1 MGDFFMEDNYLI
13 QSKIHTRA
21 IVTLMENIVAK
32 KSASISDY
40 HDIFIHWISW
50 FHVNEAMYENLS
62 DPNKGE
68 HLEVILAKL
77 RVTTPGFE
85 SCARTLLND
94 IVSIMSIYRSNT
106 EFFSSLYQNRE
117 TLRDMMWDH
126 VNELDKKFDPTIEIL
141 AKRRKVDYE
150 LERLL
155 CMYRRDTKMY
165 YKALDELETKYTVTI
180 NPDNPQFWFSQSE
193 DMYRE
198 HDKKYNEFLNYKG
211 RCMTSVSSNYA
222 ECAFMTAERIH
233 NSKASREEIALS
245 LEGTW
250 DEDLLF
256 MLKQSLD
263 AYDFF
268 LSQVSDCDTEIEKLL
283 SLYGARIDSDNAELV
298 RCKRKKSR
306 SKNAPKMDIENF
318 AYQLWGVNV
327 FEIPGLKDTAV
338 MHLIGELGHDFID
351 KFESAEKFSSWCNLA
366 PNNKISGG
374 KILSSRLMKR
384 KNPVGQIF
392 RTAAAPLARDKGEIG
407 NYYRRMKAKS
417 GALQANVATAHKMA
431 KIFYTMVKNKVAY
444 DARKVGLNERE
455 LTERKIAKLERALTR
470 LKNAS

>member
-1 MGDFFMEDNYLI
+1 MKNQARMIKSQDGNKL
-13 QSKIHTRA
+13 A
-21 IVTLMENIVAK
+21 IVNPNAAGIDIADTEMQVCVPEDRDGENNRRFGSFTQDLNTIVDWLKDCRITTVAMEATGIYYLSLFLKLQDAGIDVLLANPQDVKNLSGRKTDAADAEWLMVLHRYGLLKPCYQPGNVARQIRNLTRQRSNLIRMAEKEVQYMQKAMEQMNIKLSTV
-32 KSASISDY
+32 ISD
-40 HDIFIHWISW
+40 ITG
-50 FHVNEAMYENLS
+50 LS
-62 DPNKGE
+62 GRKIITA
-68 HLEVILAKL
+68 ILD
-77 RVTTPGFE
+77 G
-85 SCARTLLND
+85 
-94 IVSIMSIYRSNT
+94 
-106 EFFSSLYQNRE
+106 Q
-117 TLRDMMWDH
+117 
-126 VNELDKKFDPTIEIL
+126 
-141 AKRRKVDYE
+141 
-150 LERLL
+150 
-155 CMYRRDTKMY
+155 RDTY
-165 YKALDELETKYTVTI
+165 ALASLAE
-180 NPDNPQFWFSQSE
+180 
-193 DMYRE
+193 
-198 HDKKYNEFLNYKG
+198 
-211 RCMTSVSSNYA
+211 SN
-222 ECAFMTAERIH
+222 C
-233 NSKASREEIALS
+233 KASQEEIALS

-283 SLYGARIDSDNAELV
+283 SLYGARIDSANAELV

-318 AYQLWGVNV
+318 AYQLWGVSV

-374 KILSSRLMKR
+374 KILSSKIMKR

-392 RTAAAPLARDKGEIG
+392 RTAAAPLARDKGEMG

-444 DARKVGLNERE
+444 DASKVGLNERE

>member
-1 MGDFFMEDNYLI
+1 MKNQARMIKSHDGNKL
-13 QSKIHTRA
+13 A
-21 IVTLMENIVAK
+21 IVNPNAAGIDIADTEMQVCVPEDRDGENNRRFGSFTQDLNTIVDWLKDCQITTVAMEATGIYYLSLFLKLQDAGIDVLLANPQDVKNLSGRKTDAADAEWLMVLHRYGLLKPCYQPGNAARQIRNLTRQRSNLIRMAEKEVQYMQKAMEQMNIKLSTV
-32 KSASISDY
+32 ISD
-40 HDIFIHWISW
+40 ITG
-50 FHVNEAMYENLS
+50 LS
-62 DPNKGE
+62 GRKIITA
-68 HLEVILAKL
+68 ILD
-77 RVTTPGFE
+77 G
-85 SCARTLLND
+85 
-94 IVSIMSIYRSNT
+94 
-106 EFFSSLYQNRE
+106 Q
-117 TLRDMMWDH
+117 
-126 VNELDKKFDPTIEIL
+126 
-141 AKRRKVDYE
+141 
-150 LERLL
+150 
-155 CMYRRDTKMY
+155 RDTY
-165 YKALDELETKYTVTI
+165 ALASLAE
-180 NPDNPQFWFSQSE
+180 
-193 DMYRE
+193 
-198 HDKKYNEFLNYKG
+198 
-211 RCMTSVSSNYA
+211 SN
-222 ECAFMTAERIH
+222 C
-233 NSKASREEIALS
+233 KASREEIALS

-374 KILSSRLMKR
+374 KILSSKIMKR

-392 RTAAAPLARDKGEIG
+392 RTAAAPLARDKGEMG

-444 DARKVGLNERE
+444 DASKVGLNERE
-455 LTERKIAKLERALTR
+455 LTERKIAKLERALMR

>member
-1 MGDFFMEDNYLI
+1 MKNQARMIKSQDGNKL
-13 QSKIHTRA
+13 A
-21 IVTLMENIVAK
+21 IVNPNAAGIDIADTEMQVCVPEDRDGENNRRFGSFTQDLNTIVDWLKDCRITTVAMEATGIYYLSLFLKLQDAGIDVLLANPQDVKNLSGRKTDAADAEWLMVLHRYGLLKPCYQPGNVARQIRNLIRQRSNLIRMAEKEVQYMQKAMEQMNIKLSTV
-32 KSASISDY
+32 ISD
-40 HDIFIHWISW
+40 ITG
-50 FHVNEAMYENLS
+50 LS
-62 DPNKGE
+62 GRKIITA
-68 HLEVILAKL
+68 ILD
-77 RVTTPGFE
+77 G
-85 SCARTLLND
+85 
-94 IVSIMSIYRSNT
+94 
-106 EFFSSLYQNRE
+106 Q
-117 TLRDMMWDH
+117 
-126 VNELDKKFDPTIEIL
+126 
-141 AKRRKVDYE
+141 
-150 LERLL
+150 
-155 CMYRRDTKMY
+155 RDTY
-165 YKALDELETKYTVTI
+165 ALASLAE
-180 NPDNPQFWFSQSE
+180 
-193 DMYRE
+193 
-198 HDKKYNEFLNYKG
+198 
-211 RCMTSVSSNYA
+211 SN
-222 ECAFMTAERIH
+222 C
-233 NSKASREEIALS
+233 KASQEEIALS

-283 SLYGARIDSDNAELV
+283 SLYGARIDSANAELV

-374 KILSSRLMKR
+374 KILSSKIMKR

-392 RTAAAPLARDKGEIG
+392 RTAAAPLARDKGEMG

-444 DARKVGLNERE
+444 DASKVGLNERE

>member
-1 MGDFFMEDNYLI
+1 MKNQARMIKSQDGNKL
-13 QSKIHTRA
+13 A
-21 IVTLMENIVAK
+21 IVNPNAAGIDIADTEMQVCVPEDRDGENNRRFGSFTQDLNTIVDWLKDCRITTVAMEATGIYYLSLFLKLQDAGIDVLLANPQDVKNLSGRKTDAADAEWLMVLHRYGLLKPCYQAGNVARQIRNLTRQRSNLIRMAEKEVQYMQKAMEQMNIKLSTV
-32 KSASISDY
+32 ISD
-40 HDIFIHWISW
+40 ITG
-50 FHVNEAMYENLS
+50 LS
-62 DPNKGE
+62 GRKIITA
-68 HLEVILAKL
+68 ILD
-77 RVTTPGFE
+77 G
-85 SCARTLLND
+85 
-94 IVSIMSIYRSNT
+94 
-106 EFFSSLYQNRE
+106 Q
-117 TLRDMMWDH
+117 
-126 VNELDKKFDPTIEIL
+126 
-141 AKRRKVDYE
+141 
-150 LERLL
+150 
-155 CMYRRDTKMY
+155 RDTY
-165 YKALDELETKYTVTI
+165 ALASLAE
-180 NPDNPQFWFSQSE
+180 
-193 DMYRE
+193 
-198 HDKKYNEFLNYKG
+198 
-211 RCMTSVSSNYA
+211 SN
-222 ECAFMTAERIH
+222 C
-233 NSKASREEIALS
+233 KASQEEIALS

-283 SLYGARIDSDNAELV
+283 SLYGARIDSANAELV

-374 KILSSRLMKR
+374 KILSSKIMKR

-392 RTAAAPLARDKGEIG
+392 RTAAAPLARDKGEMG

-444 DARKVGLNERE
+444 DASKVGLNERE